1 VDLGGKVAIV
11 TGAGRGIGRATALA
25 LARRGAV
32 VVLVARTPT
41 EIEAVGGEIE
51 AGGATALPIVADV
64 GKEDDV
70 AGMVDR
76 ALQTY
81 GRVDILANNAGT
93 ALPERPVV
101 DTSLA
106 DWERVL
112 RVNLT
117 GAFLCARAVLP
128 IMMRQRSGKIV
139 NVASIGG
146 RVGFAGIA
154 AYGAAKAGLIHFTA
168 SLAAEVKRFGI
179 DVNAVCP
186 SGTDT
191 RMLHE
196 TGRAKGRTNLLRP
209 EEIANVIAF
218 LVSPESSAVT
228 GTAIEAYGL
237 SNPLF
242 GPLFPPRNDT

>member
-1 VDLGGKVAIV
+1 MELTGAVAIV
-11 TGAGRGIGRATALA
+11 TGAGRASAGR
-25 LARRGAV
+25 RRWRWRGAALWSRWLPARNPEV
-32 VVLVARTPT
+32 ESVAG
-41 EIEAVGGEIE
+41 EVEAVGVDGL
-51 AGGATALPIVADV
+51 ARCRRRLGR
-64 GKEDDV
+64 EDDV

-76 ALQTY
+76 TLQTY
-81 GRVDILANNAGT
+81 GRVDILVNNAGT

-101 DTSLA
+101 DTSPA

-117 GAFLCARAVLP
+117 GPFLCARAVLP
-128 IMMRQRSGKIV
+128 IMMRQHAGKIV

-154 AYGAAKAGLIHFTA
+154 AYGAAKAGLLHFTA

-196 TGRAKGRTNLLRP
+196 TGRAKGRTNLIRP
-209 EEIANVIAF
+209 EEIANVILF
-218 LVSPESSAVT
+218 LVSPESSAIT
-228 GTAIEAYGL
+228 GTAIDAYGM

-242 GPLFPPRNDT
+242 GPLRPAEK

>member
-1 VDLGGKVAIV
+1 MELTGKVAII

-25 LARRGAV
+25 LARRGVV
-32 VVLVARTPT
+32 VVLIARTQS
-41 EIEAVGGEIE
+41 EIESVAGEVEEVGS
-51 AGGATALPIVADV
+51 TALPVVADV
-64 GKEDDV
+64 GREDEV

-76 ALQTY
+76 TLQTY
-81 GRVDILANNAGT
+81 GRVHILVNNAGT
-93 ALPERPVV
+93 AMPDRPVV

-106 DWERVL
+106 DWERIL

-117 GAFLCARAVLP
+117 GPFLCSRAVLP

-146 RVGFAGIA
+146 RMGFAGIA
-154 AYGAAKAGLIHFTA
+154 AYGAAKAGLLHFTT

-196 TGRAKGRTNLLRP
+196 TGRAKGRTNLIHP
-209 EEIANVIAF
+209 EEIARVIVF
-218 LVSPESSAVT
+218 LVSSESSAIT

-242 GPLFPPRNDT
+242 GPLLPTER

>member
-1 VDLGGKVAIV
+1 MELSGQVAIV

-25 LARRGAV
+25 LARRGVV
-32 VVLVARTPT
+32 VVLVARTRT
-41 EIEAVGGEIE
+41 EIESVAGEAE
-51 AGGATALPIVADV
+51 AAGATALPVVADL
-64 GKEDDV
+64 GQEDEV

-76 ALQTY
+76 ALQAC
-81 GRVDILANNAGT
+81 GRVDILVNNAGT
-93 ALPERPVV
+93 AMPDRPVV
-101 DTSLA
+101 DTRLA
-106 DWERVL
+106 DWERIL
-112 RVNLT
+112 RINLT
-117 GAFLCARAVLP
+117 GPFLCAKAVLP

-146 RVGFAGIA
+146 RIGIPGIA
-154 AYGAAKAGLIHFTA
+154 AYGAAKAGLLHFTG

-209 EEIANVIAF
+209 EEIANVILF
-218 LVSPESSAVT
+218 LVSPESSAIT
-228 GTAIEAYGL
+228 GTAIDAYGL

-242 GPLFPPRNDT
+242 GPLLPTGNG

>member
-1 VDLGGKVAIV
+1 MELSGQVAIV

-25 LARRGAV
+25 LARRGVV
-32 VVLVARTPT
+32 VVLVARTRP
-41 EIEAVGGEIE
+41 EIESVAGEAEAV
-51 AGGATALPIVADV
+51 GATALPVVADL
-64 GKEDDV
+64 GQEDEV

-76 ALQTY
+76 ALQAC
-81 GRVDILANNAGT
+81 GRLDILVNNAGM
-93 ALPERPVV
+93 AMPDRPVV

-106 DWERVL
+106 DWERIL
-112 RVNLT
+112 RINLT
-117 GAFLCARAVLP
+117 GPFLCAKAVLP
-128 IMMRQRSGKIV
+128 TMMRQRSGKII

-146 RVGFAGIA
+146 RMGIAGIA
-154 AYGAAKAGLIHFTA
+154 AYGAAKAGLLHFTA

-196 TGRAKGRTNLLRP
+196 TGRAKGRTNLIRP
-209 EEIANVIAF
+209 EEIANVILF
-218 LVSPESSAVT
+218 LVSPESSAIT
-228 GTAIEAYGL
+228 GTAIDAFGM

-242 GPLFPPRNDT
+242 GPLLQTEK

>member
-1 VDLGGKVAIV
+1 MDLSGKVAIV
-11 TGAGRGIGRATALA
+11 TGAGRGIGRATALELARHGVVVA
-25 LARRGAV
+25 LA
-32 VVLVARTPT
+32 ARTQS
-41 EIEAVGGEIE
+41 EVESVAGEVEAVGSS
-51 AGGATALPIVADV
+51 ALPIVADV
-64 GKEDDV
+64 AQEDDV
-70 AGMVDR
+70 ANMVDR
-76 ALQTY
+76 TLQTY
-81 GRVDILANNAGT
+81 GRIDILVNNAGT

-106 DWERVL
+106 DWERIL

-117 GAFLCARAVLP
+117 GPFLCARAVLP

-154 AYGAAKAGLIHFTA
+154 AYGAAKAGLLHFTA

-191 RMLHE
+191 RLLHE
-196 TGRAKGRTNLLRP
+196 TGRAKGRTNLIRP
-209 EEIANVIAF
+209 EEIAHVIVF
-218 LVSPESSAVT
+218 LVSPESSALT

-242 GPLFPPRNDT
+242 GPLLAAGK

>member
-1 VDLGGKVAIV
+1 MELAGTVAIV

-25 LARRGAV
+25 LARRGV
-32 VVLVARTPT
+32 LVVLVARTQP
-41 EIEAVGGEIE
+41 EIESVAGEAE
-51 AGGATALPIVADV
+51 AAGSTALPVVADV
-64 GKEDDV
+64 GRDDEV

-81 GRVDILANNAGT
+81 GRVDILVNNAGMS
-93 ALPERPVV
+93 LPERPVV

-106 DWERVL
+106 DWERIL

-117 GAFLCARAVLP
+117 GPFLCARAVLP
-128 IMMRQRSGKIV
+128 VMMRQRSGKIV

-154 AYGAAKAGLIHFTA
+154 AYGAAKAGLLHFTA

-191 RMLHE
+191 RLLHE
-196 TGRAKGRTNLLRP
+196 TGRAKGRTNLIRP
-209 EEIANVIAF
+209 EEIANVIVF
-218 LVSPESSAVT
+218 MVSPESSAIT

-242 GPLFPPRNDT
+242 GPLLSDGR

>member
-1 VDLGGKVAIV
+1 MELTGAVAIV
-11 TGAGRGIGRATALA
+11 TGGGRGIGRATTLA
-25 LARRGAV
+25 LARRGVV
-32 VVLVARTPT
+32 VVLVARTQT
-41 EIEAVGGEIE
+41 EIEAVAGEAE
-51 AGGATALPIVADV
+51 ALGATVLPVVADV
-64 GKEDDV
+64 SQEDEV
-70 AGMVDR
+70 AVMVDR
-76 ALQTY
+76 TLQTY
-81 GRVDILANNAGT
+81 GCVDILVNNAG
-93 ALPERPVV
+93 ASLPERPVV

-106 DWERVL
+106 DWERLL

-117 GAFLCARAVLP
+117 GPFLCARAVLP
-128 IMMRQRSGKIV
+128 VMMRQRSGKIV

-154 AYGAAKAGLIHFTA
+154 AYGAAKAGLLHFTA

-191 RMLHE
+191 RLLHE
-196 TGRAKGRTNLLRP
+196 TGRAKGRTNLIRP
-209 EEIANVIAF
+209 EEIANVIVF

-228 GTAIEAYGL
+228 GTAIDAYGL

-242 GPLFPPRNDT
+242 GPLLTAGK

>member
-1 VDLGGKVAIV
+1 MELSGQVAIV

-25 LARRGAV
+25 LARRGIV
-32 VVLVARTPT
+32 VVLVSRTRP
-41 EIEAVGGEIE
+41 EIDSVASEAEAV
-51 AGGATALPIVADV
+51 GATALPVVADL
-64 GKEDDV
+64 GQEDEV

-76 ALQTY
+76 TLQAY
-81 GRVDILANNAGT
+81 GRVDILVNNAGI

-106 DWERVL
+106 DWERIL

-117 GAFLCARAVLP
+117 GPFLCARAVLP
-128 IMMRQRSGKIV
+128 IMMRQQSGKII

-146 RVGFAGIA
+146 RMGIAGIA
-154 AYGAAKAGLIHFTA
+154 AYGAAKAGLLHFTA

-196 TGRAKGRTNLLRP
+196 AGRAKGRTNLIRP
-209 EEIANVIAF
+209 EEIANVILF
-218 LVSPESSAVT
+218 LVSPESSAIT
-228 GTAIEAYGL
+228 GTAIDAYGM

-242 GPLFPPRNDT
+242 GPLLPGGK

>member
-1 VDLGGKVAIV
+1 MELNGKVAIV

-25 LARRGAV
+25 LARRGVV
-32 VVLVARTPT
+32 VVLVARTQS
-41 EIEAVGGEIE
+41 EIESVAGEIE
-51 AGGATALPIVADV
+51 EAGSTALPIVADV
-64 GKEDDV
+64 GREDDV

-76 ALQTY
+76 TLQTY
-81 GRVDILANNAGT
+81 GRVDILVNNAGM
-93 ALPERPVV
+93 AVPDRPVV

-106 DWERVL
+106 DWERLL

-117 GAFLCARAVLP
+117 GPFLCARGVLP

-154 AYGAAKAGLIHFTA
+154 AYGAAKAGLLHFTA

-196 TGRAKGRTNLLRP
+196 TGRAKGRANLIRP
-209 EEIANVIAF
+209 EEIAHVIAF
-218 LVSPESSAVT
+218 LVSPESSAIT
-228 GTAIEAYGL
+228 GSAIEAYGL

-242 GPLFPPRNDT
+242 GPLVPPRGD

>member
-1 VDLGGKVAIV
+1 MEFNGQVAIV
-11 TGAGRGIGRATALA
+11 TGAGRGIGRATAMA
-25 LARRGAV
+25 LARRGV
-32 VVLVARTPT
+32 VAVLVARTQS
-41 EIEAVGGEIE
+41 EIELVAGEVEE
-51 AGGATALPIVADV
+51 AGSTALPVVADI
-64 GKEDDV
+64 GREDDV
-70 AGMVDR
+70 AGMVDQT
-76 ALQTY
+76 LQTY
-81 GRVDILANNAGT
+81 GRVDILVNNAGT
-93 ALPERPVV
+93 AVPDRPVV

-106 DWERVL
+106 DWERII

-117 GAFLCARAVLP
+117 GPFLCARAVLP

-154 AYGAAKAGLIHFTA
+154 AYGAAKAGLLHFTT

-196 TGRAKGRTNLLRP
+196 TGRAKGRTNLIRP
-209 EEIANVIAF
+209 EEIANVIVF

-242 GPLFPPRNDT
+242 GPILPVEK

>member
-1 VDLGGKVAIV
+1 MELTGAVAIV

-25 LARRGAV
+25 LARRSV
-32 VVLVARTPT
+32 VVALAARTQS
-41 EIEAVGGEIE
+41 EVEAVAGEVE
-51 AGGATALPIVADV
+51 AAGSTALPVVADV
-64 GKEDDV
+64 SREDDV

-76 ALQTY
+76 TLQTY
-81 GRVDILANNAGT
+81 GRIDILVNNAGT
-93 ALPERPVV
+93 ALPDRPVV

-106 DWERVL
+106 DWERIL

-117 GAFLCARAVLP
+117 GPFLCARAVLP

-154 AYGAAKAGLIHFTA
+154 AYGAAKAGLLHFTA

-191 RMLHE
+191 RLLHE
-196 TGRAKGRTNLLRP
+196 TGRAKGRTNLIRP
-209 EEIANVIAF
+209 EEIANVIVF
-218 LVSPESSAVT
+218 LVSPESSAIT
-228 GTAIEAYGL
+228 GTAIDAYGL

-242 GPLFPPRNDT
+242 GPLLPAGK

>member
-1 VDLGGKVAIV
+1 MELSGQVAIV

-25 LARRGAV
+25 LAQRGIV
-32 VVLVARTPT
+32 VVLVARTRP
-41 EIEAVGGEIE
+41 EIEAVAGEVE
-51 AGGATALPIVADV
+51 AMGSTALPVVADV
-64 GKEDDV
+64 GREDEV
-70 AGMVDR
+70 AGMADR
-76 ALQTY
+76 TLQTY
-81 GRVDILANNAGT
+81 GRVDILVNNAGI

-112 RVNLT
+112 RINLT
-117 GAFLCARAVLP
+117 GPFLCARAVLP

-139 NVASIGG
+139 NVSSIGG
-146 RVGFAGIA
+146 QMGIAGTA
-154 AYGAAKAGLIHFTA
+154 AYGAAKAGLLHFTA
-168 SLAAEVKRFGI
+168 SLAAEAKQFGI

-196 TGRAKGRTNLLRP
+196 IGRAKGRTNLIRP
-209 EEIANVIAF
+209 EEIANVILF
-218 LVSPESSAVT
+218 LVSPESSAIT
-228 GTAIEAYGL
+228 GTAIDAYGM

-242 GPLFPPRNDT
+242 GPLLPQRAD

>member
-1 VDLGGKVAIV
+1 MELTGAVAIV

-25 LARRGAV
+25 LARRGV
-32 VVLVARTPT
+32 VVALAARTQS
-41 EIEAVGGEIE
+41 EVESVAGEVE
-51 AGGATALPIVADV
+51 DAGSTALPVVADV
-64 GKEDDV
+64 SREDEV

-76 ALQTY
+76 TLQTC
-81 GRVDILANNAGT
+81 GRVDILVNNAGT
-93 ALPERPVV
+93 ALPDRPVV
-101 DTSLA
+101 DTSPA

-117 GAFLCARAVLP
+117 GPFLCARAVLP
-128 IMMRQRSGKIV
+128 IMMRQHSGKIV

-154 AYGAAKAGLIHFTA
+154 AYGAAKAGLLHFTA

-209 EEIANVIAF
+209 EEIANVILF
-218 LVSPESSAVT
+218 LVSPESSAIT

-242 GPLFPPRNDT
+242 GPLMPQGR

>member
-1 VDLGGKVAIV
+1 MDLGGKVAIV

-32 VVLVARTPT
+32 VVLVARTQP
-41 EIEAVGGEIE
+41 EIEAVAGEAE
-51 AGGATALPIVADV
+51 ELGATALPVAADV
-64 GKEDDV
+64 GREDDV

-76 ALQTY
+76 TLQSY
-81 GRVDILANNAGT
+81 GRVDVLVNNAGT
-93 ALPERPVV
+93 AIPDRPVV

-106 DWERVL
+106 DWERLL

-117 GAFLCARAVLP
+117 GPFLCARAVLP
-128 IMMRQRSGKIV
+128 VMMRQRWGKIV

-154 AYGAAKAGLIHFTA
+154 AYGAAKAGLIRFTA

-191 RMLHE
+191 RMLHD
-196 TGRAKGRTNLLRP
+196 TGRAKGRTNLIRP
-209 EEIANVIAF
+209 EEIANVILF
-218 LVSPESSAVT
+218 LVSPNPPPSPARPST
-228 GTAIEAYGL
+228 PTA
-237 SNPLF
+237 
-242 GPLFPPRNDT
+242 